1 MWKYTY
7 TDELYHHGILGMK
20 WGIRRRQKTR
30 NEDGSLTKYGARKL
44 TKQLNKSDTGN
55 VYATVKYRD
64 KLKKNNYMVYQLNKN
79 EISYIKGKA
88 LTNAILLGPIVGT
101 VMTNHNV
108 NKRLSAKF
116 NNPKGIGPNFN
127 KKPVSYTTL
136 VTNSDKGINN
146 YVKNG
151 NTYYL
156 EKKKRIK

>member
-20 WGIRRRQKTR
+20 WGIRKTR

-44 TKQLNKSDTGN
+44 TKQLNKSDMGN

-64 KLKKNNYMVYQLNKN
+64 KLKKNNYMVYKLNKN
-79 EISYIKGKA
+79 EISYIRGKA
-88 LTNAILLGPIVGT
+88 LTNAILLGPVVGT
-101 VMTNHNV
+101 VMGSHNI

-116 NNPKGIGPNFN
+116 NNPKGIGPKLN

-136 VTNSDKGINN
+136 VTNSDKGINR
-146 YVKNG
+146 YTKNG
-151 NTYYL
+151 NTYYS